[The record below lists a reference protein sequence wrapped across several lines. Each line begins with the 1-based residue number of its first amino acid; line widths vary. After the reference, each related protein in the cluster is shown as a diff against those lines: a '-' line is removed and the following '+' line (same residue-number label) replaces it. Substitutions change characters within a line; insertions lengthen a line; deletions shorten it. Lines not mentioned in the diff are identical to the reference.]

1 MCSWG
6 MECGER
12 HLDVKP
18 GESLLW
24 WLERHRGSGRGAS
37 MDNKGRIIEGERT
50 TQGLLI

>member
-18 GESLLW
+18 GKSLLW
-24 WLERHRGSGRGAS
+24 WLEPHRGSGRGAS